1 MIKALINNQWESI
14 PKENLQLGTD
24 TFSFLSGLYETF
36 RTLDFKPV
44 FLQAHLDRLF
54 RSADQIGLNIDYSKL
69 DISNM
74 LSKVIHDFQ
83 DPNQRVRI
91 LAVPNKLIVYTS
103 YLNLDPSIY
112 NGVSV
117 ITIEASREQPEIKT
131 TDYHACLTA
140 WRAAVDAGC
149 FEAILMD
156 DNGILYEG
164 SRSNLFWV
172 KDEKLFTRKEDVL
185 PGTTRQIIINH
196 SSVLIQYNTLNNMDL
211 SNIDE
216 FFLTNSG
223 SGIIPVTRINDKNIG
238 NGDVGIITRQLLSQ
252 YNEWMLKEIT
262 R

>member
-1 MIKALINNQWESI
+1 MIKALINNHWESI
-14 PKENLQLGTD
+14 PEENLQLGTD
-24 TFSFLSGLYETF
+24 TFSFSSGLYETF

-44 FLQAHLDRLF
+44 FLQPHLDRLF
-54 RSADQIGLNIDYSKL
+54 SSANRIGLNIEFTQS
-69 DISNM
+69 DILNM
-74 LSKVIHDFQ
+74 LSKVIRDFQ

-112 NGVSV
+112 NGVCV
-117 ITIEASREQPEIKT
+117 ITIEASRAQPEIKT

-140 WRAAVDAGC
+140 WKAAVNAEC

-156 DNGILYEG
+156 GSGILYEG

-172 KDEKLFTRKEDVL
+172 KDAKLFTRKEDVL

-196 SSVLIQYNTLNNMDL
+196 SSVSIQYNTLNSMDL

-216 FFLTNSG
+216 VFLTNSG
-223 SGIIPVTRINDKNIG
+223 SGIIPVTSINNKNVG
-238 NGDVGIITRQLLSQ
+238 NGSVGIITCQLLSK
-252 YNEWMLKEIT
+252 YNEWMLKDIA

>member
-1 MIKALINNQWESI
+1 MIKALINNHWESI
-14 PKENLQLGTD
+14 PEENLQLGTD
-24 TFSFLSGLYETF
+24 TFSFSSGLYETF

-44 FLQAHLDRLF
+44 FLQPHLDRLF
-54 RSADQIGLNIDYSKL
+54 SSANRIGLNIEFTQS
-69 DISNM
+69 DILNM
-74 LSKVIHDFQ
+74 LSKVIRDFQ

-112 NGVSV
+112 NGVSA
-117 ITIEASREQPEIKT
+117 ITYKASREHPEIKT

-140 WRAAVDAGC
+140 WKAAVNAGC

-156 DNGILYEG
+156 GSGILYEG

-172 KDEKLFTRKEDVL
+172 KDAKLFTRKEDVL
-185 PGTTRQIIINH
+185 PGTTRQIIINY
-196 SSVLIQYNTLNNMDL
+196 SSVSIQYKILNSMDL

-223 SGIIPVTRINDKNIG
+223 SGIIPVTSINNKNIG
-238 NGDVGIITRQLLSQ
+238 NGSVGIITRQLLSK
-252 YNEWMLKEIT
+252 YNEWMLKEIA